1 MEKSYIEIDAGPWLT
16 CDGDIE
22 VSVYLGEGT
31 CEPNHTSKV
40 SLKELVDR
48 ELQSYIPG
56 VIPGSDDTSGGS
68 IADYHYDDAMSL
80 MTSLKEAYEFA
91 QKRVMELGFNEVC
104 RD

>member
-22 VSVYLGEGT
+22 VSVYLGDG

-48 ELQSYIPG
+48 ELESMIKAPAKKKAAKKKA
-56 VIPGSDDTSGGS
+56 
-68 IADYHYDDAMSL
+68 IAKIAEYHKEDVNLLLA
-80 MTSLKEAYEFA
+80 SLKEAYEYA
-91 QKRVMELGFNEVC
+91 CKRAKELE
-104 RD
+104 

>member
-48 ELQSYIPG
+48 ELQGMIPG
-56 VIPGSDDTSGGS
+56 VIPGSEDTGTIAEYHIDDTKRLL
-68 IADYHYDDAMSL
+68 A
-80 MTSLKEAYEFA
+80 SLKEAYEYA
-91 QKRVMELGFNEVC
+91 EKRAVEFGYNEVC
-104 RD
+104 RE

>member
-22 VSVYLGEGT
+22 VSVFIGEGT

-48 ELQSYIPG
+48 ELEAMIPG
-56 VIPGSDDTSGGS
+56 IIPEPGSTQSGS
-68 IADYHYDDAMSL
+68 IAEYHIEDTERLLA
-80 MTSLKEAYEFA
+80 SLKEAYEYA
-91 QKRVMELGFNEVC
+91 CKRAEELK
-104 RD
+104 